1 MQNLRDVCRWRR
13 SVSPDEQTGSSRAA
27 RLLVWP
33 LPLLASF
40 ALGFYATAAAE
51 QDQSASKPAN
61 SDIEAY
67 ARLPVCTLSA
77 DGQHLAVQPCRTAP
91 ARVPMPRR
99 PVPQQIDPLPYTRL
113 APPLAS
119 PQPTIVVA
127 PAQAPISATAIAP
140 APAHVPVPASLA
152 PAPMPRALNNC
163 SGAGCNDAQG
173 TRINSAA
180 PGMVITPQG
189 QVCSRNGVWIQC

>member
-1 MQNLRDVCRWRR
+1 MQNLSEVRR
-13 SVSPDEQTGSSRAA
+13 RRGIASPDERTGWSRAA
-27 RLLVWP
+27 RLLVLP
-33 LPLLASF
+33 VPLLASF
-40 ALGFYATAAAE
+40 ALGFCAKAAAE
-51 QDQSASKPAN
+51 QGQSAPKQAS

-67 ARLPVCTLSA
+67 ARLPVCTLSP

-99 PVPQQIDPLPYTRL
+99 PVPQQIDPLPDTRL

-119 PQPTIVVA
+119 PQTTSVVA
-127 PAQAPISATAIAP
+127 PAPAPISATAIAP
-140 APAHVPVPASLA
+140 APAYAPLPASLA

-173 TRINSAA
+173 ARINSAA
-180 PGMVITPQG
+180 PGMVITPHG